1 MKRKDL
7 SDAKGKDELNTTS
20 LFGFQTIWKE
30 KVLIPMLRLFFG
42 DMKEAAYG
50 PVWFNAQ
57 IITKNAEPFV

>member
-1 MKRKDL
+1 
-7 SDAKGKDELNTTS
+7 
-20 LFGFQTIWKE
+20 
-30 KVLIPMLRLFFG
+30 MLRLFFG